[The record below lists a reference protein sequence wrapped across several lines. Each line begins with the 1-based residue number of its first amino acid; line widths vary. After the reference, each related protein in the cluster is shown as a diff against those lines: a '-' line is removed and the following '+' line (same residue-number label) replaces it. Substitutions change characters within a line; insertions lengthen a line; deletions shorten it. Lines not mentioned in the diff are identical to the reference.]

1 MSPKKGSSSEKQ
13 QQCQKLKNSSSS
25 GKWHLKI
32 LSLHREMAAS
42 SYLLPPLEQHVLLP
56 REASQ
61 GTLGYKNHPT
71 YDYLTC
77 TQARSWS
84 YRHVRLSWG
93 LYGWRSRTV
102 CMSL

>member
-1 MSPKKGSSSEKQ
+1 VRKKNVTKKRQ
-13 QQCQKLKNSSSS
+13 QLGETAAVPETKKTAVVLENGILKN
-25 GKWHLKI
+25 

-84 YRHVRLSWG
+84 YRHVRLS
-93 LYGWRSRTV
+93 
-102 CMSL
+102 